1 MALDSPDESPDS
13 VDIVR
18 TDLSDR
24 TRTRITDQFFQ
35 RLGALDS
42 PLVRQAH
49 LSELLAR
56 QVDLLLDD
64 IVGGVGAA
72 PQDHTGPSAESLRG
86 AAEFSAR
93 RASLDIHPTEAVRAA
108 ALFQE
113 LALPELIRELLP
125 DRPDTAAF
133 LRLTQQV
140 NNAVMTQITLG
151 CVGYI
156 QFLREKLHGS
166 HQDERRRLARDLHDR
181 ISHEILVSLL
191 ELELYDP
198 GGDSRE
204 RLDSASATLRATLD
218 SIGQLADELRMSVT
232 GASLDAAI
240 RAFLPT
246 TVPPGVTVE
255 CSVTGDAAQL
265 PAPVAEELYYIIR
278 EAVRNATR
286 HADPRSVRIDVAI
299 AGPLIRASVRDDGTG
314 FDVDRTLLRGTGGL
328 TSIRERA
335 ALLGGLPE
343 FRSRP
348 GSGTTVSVT
357 IPLVSWDGRV

>member
-13 VDIVR
+13 VDMGRI
-18 TDLSDR
+18 DLSDR

-64 IVGGVGAA
+64 IVGGARADG
-72 PQDHTGPSAESLRG
+72 GPSAESLRG

-125 DRPDTAAF
+125 ERPDTAAF
-133 LRLTQQV
+133 LRLTRQV

-198 GGDSRE
+198 AGDSRE

-218 SIGQLADELRMSVT
+218 SIGQLADELRTSVT

-335 ALLGGLPE
+335 ALLGGSPE

-348 GSGTTVSVT
+348 GSGTTVSVA